1 MSGLLDF
8 LTDPQIQ
15 KQIADRRL
23 LVGWFARLHGQLE
36 QAKHDLDFWDAVA
49 IDTFHIGNSIPRN
62 TLH

>member
-23 LVGWFARLHGQLE
+23 LVERFARLHGPRE
-36 QAKHDLDFWDAVA
+36 QAKHDLDFRDSIA
-49 IDTFHIGNSIPRN
+49 IDTFHVGNSIPRN

>member
-23 LVGWFARLHGQLE
+23 LVGRFALHGQLE